1 MADDENIW
9 DAVTVLR
16 KNTRQIKQ
24 KDPYLSNQIRN
35 GNTESVKKQDGRG
48 GAATK
53 AFKLDESNDAGH
65 HQTVSRNLTT
75 VIQKARSAQNM
86 TRSQLAQKCC
96 VKENVIAS
104 YENGSAIPDNKVL
117 GIMERN
123 LKVKLRGK
131 KEFIG
136 NPLNK

>member
-1 MADDENIW
+1 MADDENLW
-9 DAVTVLR
+9 DSVTVLR

-24 KDPYLSNQIRN
+24 KDKSLSNQIRN
-35 GNTESVKKQDGRG
+35 GNTESVKKQEGRG

-53 AFKLDESNDAGH
+53 AFNLDNSNDAGRH
-65 HQTVSRNLTT
+65 TTVSKNLSI
-75 VIQKARSAQNM
+75 VIQQARSAQNM
-86 TRSQLAQKCC
+86 TRSLLAQKCC

-131 KEFIG
+131 KELIG
-136 NPLNK
+136 TPLNK